1 MLGEQGQAAFTIL
14 NEGALQVQFEISSG
28 GQVSIHSYNAAHWC
42 PCRAVACDGVS
53 AEPLPAIGIA
63 ADMYSAIACLQT
75 CSLQGCSCRGTACH
89 GVSAELLPARVFLQ
103 RRFCRAIA
111 YNCARQSLPGWC
123 FG

>member
-53 AEPLPAIGIA
+53 AEPLPAIGIVQR
-63 ADMYSAIACLQT
+63 YILQR
-75 CSLQGCSCRGTACH
+75 CFCRPASFK
-89 GVSAELLPARVFLQ
+89 GVSTELQPVKVFLQ
-103 RRFCRAIA
+103 SC
-111 YNCARQSLPGWC
+111 CLQC
-123 FG
+123 